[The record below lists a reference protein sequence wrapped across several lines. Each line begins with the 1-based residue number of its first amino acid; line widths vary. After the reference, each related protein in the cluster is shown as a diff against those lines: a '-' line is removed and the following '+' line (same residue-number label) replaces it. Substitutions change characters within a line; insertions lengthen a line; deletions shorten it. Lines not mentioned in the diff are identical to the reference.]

1 MNIVESNLT
10 ILYVPIYFVVG
21 NISVKS
27 CEETIKFGP
36 FVYIDFKEI
45 NRPCTCTVTSFGGNI
60 FMTAAEQQIT
70 SCKTQVKVDNTFIF
84 GCPIQ
89 VSGQTLSSSVYL
101 QSEYAHPYTS
111 GTFYQCLGFQQKG
124 NFNYL

>member
-1 MNIVESNLT
+1 MNIIERNLT

-21 NISVKS
+21 NMSVKS
-27 CEETIKFGP
+27 CEGTIKYGSV
-36 FVYIDFKEI
+36 VYIDFKKI

-60 FMTAAEQQIT
+60 FMTASEQQIS
-70 SCKTQVKVDNTFIF
+70 SCTTQVKVDNMFIF
-84 GCPIQ
+84 GCPIK

-101 QSEYAHPYTS
+101 ESEYVHPYTS
-111 GTFYQCLGFQQKG
+111 GLFYQCLGFQQKG